1 MSAAK
6 GEGKH
11 AAFAGTGRVAMIR
24 GEEHPLREMTLRE
37 KIRVVGP
44 LGDLVNEAL
53 RAVGLKRSDGG
64 VRLEVPEGMTLG
76 DLGIGRLLMMSMDAL
91 PEILRL
97 SVPSFDAWDELSES
111 ETREVLREA
120 MELNDF
126 GGFVRNFISLGTRAL
141 GSKGPS

>member
-1 MSAAK
+1 
-6 GEGKH
+6 
-11 AAFAGTGRVAMIR
+11 
-24 GEEHPLREMTLRE
+24 
-37 KIRVVGP
+37 
-44 LGDLVNEAL
+44 
-53 RAVGLKRSDGG
+53 
-64 VRLEVPEGMTLG
+64 MTLG

-97 SVPSFDAWDELSES
+97 SVPSFEGWDDLSES
-111 ETREVLREA
+111 ETRDVLDEA